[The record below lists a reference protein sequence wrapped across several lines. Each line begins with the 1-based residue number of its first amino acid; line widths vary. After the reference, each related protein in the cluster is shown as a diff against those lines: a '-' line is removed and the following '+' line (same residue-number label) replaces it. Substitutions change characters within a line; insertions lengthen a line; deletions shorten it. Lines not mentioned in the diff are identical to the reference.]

1 MQEQIIIYHERGI
14 LFYKLAIIIIGFSLL
29 LLFFKYILFCGGDVH
44 HSVLQVTNPFF
55 CLGYSAID
63 SFSCIVPGEGNGN
76 PLQCSCLED
85 HMDGEAWWAAVHGIA
100 QSWTRLK

>member
-44 HSVLQVTNPFF
+44 HSVLQV
-55 CLGYSAID
+55 D
-63 SFSCIVPGEGNGN
+63 
-76 PLQCSCLED
+76 
-85 HMDGEAWWAAVHGIA
+85 
-100 QSWTRLK
+100 